1 MVPCFSSSQFVPVP
15 PAAGPL
21 RLHPPG
27 HLSVPAARLTG
38 DLPVASNVRFAD
50 VRRPAPP
57 APPAGAAAAAQKAQ
71 QLLQGI
77 PGGGVAVQAPRP
89 RTATTAAAV
98 FGVLAA
104 WTLAQGLLEPSPQ
117 SAAADVP
124 GVQLALA
131 TAATVYLLRE
141 EKRMGLGKAIG
152 LALVGLVVGTF
163 VGAAVQS
170 WLRVDIIPLGVSGGA
185 VLVGGQLAGKEPAA
199 AAAGDALRPG
209 PAAGMHRRV
218 QACAASHAAVS
229 RPPAAARAADR
240 RCCAAPQALSSPG
253 ILVGEFSIIA
263 LAAVCLF
270 LA

>member
-1 MVPCFSSSQFVPVP
+1 MAAAATGVP
-15 PAAGPL
+15 PALTLSEAYATLGLGEGSAYDEVLAAKNVLLERHADDLERRYQVEQAYDLIFASQL
-21 RLHPPG
+21 R
-27 HLSVPAARLTG
+27 ARLTG

-170 WLRVDIIPLGVSGGA
+170 WLRVDIIPLG
-185 VLVGGQLAGKEPAA
+185 
-199 AAAGDALRPG
+199 
-209 PAAGMHRRV
+209 
-218 QACAASHAAVS
+218 
-229 RPPAAARAADR
+229 
-240 RCCAAPQALSSPG
+240 ALSSPG